1 MKFKNLHFA
10 YIVIAILGIATLT
23 SNSGGKMGAFSSG
36 CGDSGC
42 HGSSS
47 NNTIVSMKFD
57 GTTTIG
63 AYTPGKKYAIV
74 LSLDNSDFIGATS
87 AKAGFDLKFSLG
99 TLSNTPSGTML
110 MGTELHHT
118 TPKAITAADGGTT
131 FSFDWTAPAKG
142 AGNVTINIAGNL
154 VNGNGMSTGD
164 VWNTKIISLT
174 EDPGIVIKKPGIS
187 STITAASITT
197 TGASIS
203 TQINP
208 NNGPSVAE
216 VQYGLTTSY
225 GSTKAMTPDS
235 FKGSTSL
242 AASATLTGLT
252 PNTTYN
258 YRIKASNSAGDS
270 LSANKTFKTNS
281 AGAAILNT
289 NELAINLYPNPS
301 SDYAIISSND
311 LTSINEIVAV
321 NMSGRRFSLP
331 IIHTQS
337 DQIRLNTSGLSKGKY
352 FIQIKSGDKTSSL
365 PLLID

>member
-10 YIVIAILGIATLT
+10 YIIIAAFGFLTLL
-23 SNSGGKMGAFSSG
+23 SNSGGKSGSFSTG
-36 CGDSGC
+36 CGGTGC

-47 NNTIVSMKFD
+47 NNTVVAMKFD
-57 GTTTIG
+57 GSTSLG
-63 AYTPGKKYAIV
+63 AYTPGKKYTII
-74 LSLDNSDFIGATS
+74 LDVSNSDFLNSTT
-87 AKAGFDLKFSLG
+87 AKVGFDLNFTSG
-99 TLSNTPSGTML
+99 TISNEPSGTMK

-118 TPKAITAADGGTT
+118 TPKAIIPADAGVT
-131 FSFDWTAPAKG
+131 FTFDWTAPAKNTG
-142 AGNVTINIAGNL
+142 VVTINIAANM
-154 VNGNGMSTGD
+154 VNGNAVTTGD
-164 VWNTKIISLT
+164 VWNTKIVTLT

-197 TGASIS
+197 TGAAIS

-216 VQYGLTTSY
+216 VQYGTSTSY
-225 GSTKAMTPDS
+225 GSTKAMSPDS

-242 AASATLTGLT
+242 AASASLTGLT

-270 LSANKTFKTNS
+270 LSANKTFKTNA
-281 AGAAILNT
+281 AGAAILTT

-301 SDYAIISSND
+301 SDYAIVSGED

-331 IIHTQS
+331 IIHAKS
-337 DQIRLNTSGLSKGKY
+337 DQIKMNTSGLSKGKY
-352 FIQIKSGDKTSSL
+352 FIQIQSGHKTSSL